1 MHFAWKNLL
10 TMHFAYMQLCKAYM
24 QCILCQNHVQNHSPI
39 QNLVPQA
46 SEQAQLV
53 SVPPPTAHE
62 INPYEFPVKNLS
74 NAPNSYDPDAQ
85 DSINEAKLLSQPDLF
100 NAFQNFEEMK
110 SEKEE
115 TFANFEDNLL
125 GKKEEYLSPGSSLL
139 SIFDMKDENPYILH
153 QAGIEN

>member
-1 MHFAWKNLL
+1 M
-10 TMHFAYMQLCKAYM
+10 
-24 QCILCQNHVQNHSPI
+24 
-39 QNLVPQA
+39 
-46 SEQAQLV
+46 
-53 SVPPPTAHE
+53 
-62 INPYEFPVKNLS
+62 KNLS

-115 TFANFEDNLL
+115 TFGNFEDNLL
-125 GKKEEYLSPGSSLL
+125 GKKEEYLSPSSSLV